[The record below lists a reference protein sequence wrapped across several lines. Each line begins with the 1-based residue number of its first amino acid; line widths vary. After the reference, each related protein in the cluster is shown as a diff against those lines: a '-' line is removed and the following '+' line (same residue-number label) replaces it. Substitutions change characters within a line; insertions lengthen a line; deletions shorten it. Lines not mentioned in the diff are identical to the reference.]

1 MIYVPGKSGFLV
13 MAMLMSAMICSVNAA
28 AGDILYSTLGPGGA
42 YDGSNGYF
50 VDGSNYYNTVTA
62 NMFTLGSGA
71 TVADAVLALGN
82 FLGNNNP
89 VTVYIE
95 SNSGGVPGNIIAT
108 LSQNG
113 TILPWGNGNGGG
125 LVTFNC
131 SGPQCALAAGSYWL
145 VAAEKDPNT
154 QQIWD
159 YAYQDNLG
167 NLAYNGSGSPTG
179 PWTPFFDI
187 ANAFEIDGAS
197 PVTEPG
203 ALLVLIPGLLAAGYG
218 LRRKLL
224 T

>member
-1 MIYVPGKSGFLV
+1 MNYVLRKSGFFV
-13 MAMLMSAMICSVNAA
+13 MVILIGAMICSVSAA
-28 AGDILYSTLGPGGA
+28 AGDMLYTTLGPGSA

-62 NMFTLGSGA
+62 NMFTLGAAG

-82 FLGNNNP
+82 FLGNNGA
-89 VTVYIE
+89 VTLYIE
-95 SNSGGVPGNIIAT
+95 SNSGGMPGSVIAT
-108 LSQNG
+108 LSQAG
-113 TILPWGNGNGGG
+113 TILPFGNGSGGG

-131 SGPQCALAAGSYWL
+131 SGAQCALAAGSYWL
-145 VAAEKDPNT
+145 VAWEKDPNT

-159 YAYQDNLG
+159 YAYQDNQG
-167 NLAYNGSGSPTG
+167 NVAFNGTGSPTG
-179 PWTPFFDI
+179 PWGSFFDT

-197 PVTEPG
+197 PVPEPG

-224 T
+224 A

>member
-1 MIYVPGKSGFLV
+1 MNCILRKSVFLA
-13 MAMLMSAMICSVNAA
+13 MAMLMSAMICSVSAA

-145 VAAEKDPNT
+145 VAWEQDPNT
-154 QQIWD
+154 QQLWD
-159 YAYQDNLG
+159 NAYEDQQGNNAFNL
-167 NLAYNGSGSPTG
+167 NGSPTG
-179 PWTPFFDI
+179 PWMTGFYT
-187 ANAFEIDGAS
+187 ANAFQIDGIV
-197 PVTEPG
+197 PEPG
-203 ALLVLIPGLLAAGYG
+203 TLLVLIPGLFGVGYG

-224 T
+224 A